1 LMKYSTAKPNQT
13 PLKQQKTVFS
23 YFYKSTQHFWHQ
35 ICVCV
40 CVCVCVY
47 VCVCPA
53 HWSSNSLADTSWVFY
68 NSISFRHCLPED
80 GSEIPQD
87 LSSMS
92 LCITLDTNHKPQVWP
107 VLLILGYKL

>member
-40 CVCVCVY
+40 CVCVCMY
-47 VCVCPA
+47 VCVLPTDQVILWQTPA
-53 HWSSNSLADTSWVFY
+53 GCSIIQFRSDTVYLKMAVRSHR
-68 NSISFRHCLPED
+68 ISAPWACA
-80 GSEIPQD
+80 
-87 LSSMS
+87 
-92 LCITLDTNHKPQVWP
+92 
-107 VLLILGYKL
+107 LL